1 MHSVALLYPSNSLH
15 LHPKPPLQHSKTID
29 RSMHTVCRQKFTFAP
44 KTTFTEFK
52 LIDRSMH
59 TVYRQKFTF
68 APKTSYIT
76 L

>member
-29 RSMHTVCRQKFTFAP
+29 RSMHP
-44 KTTFTEFK
+44 
-52 LIDRSMH
+52 
-59 TVYRQKFTF
+59 VYRQKFTF
-68 APKTSYIT
+68 APKTTYIA